1 METRANYFLIGLFTL
16 LGFAGMVLFSLWFA
30 RVELDRQFAYYDV
43 KFVSVSGLSRASE
56 VRFAGLPVGQV
67 INVDLSPDGDGTVL
81 VRLEVRA
88 DTPVRVDSEATIESQ
103 GVTGVSYVGISAGDP
118 AMARLMPEGDSLY
131 PIIPAGRSMLQSL
144 TEDAPELVEEV
155 LNVVRDL
162 SDLLNPTN
170 VQRIDNI
177 IANVE
182 TATEGFAQALE
193 DFTVVSASIS
203 GFAIE
208 ISNFNV
214 MLESMT
220 SKAELLFDTADQTLV
235 AISDLAAE
243 SQNTMATGNKTLE
256 QATGTLSAAEDFIT
270 TDLKASTAELS
281 AGLTEARGEIQRLGE
296 EARQMLAR
304 FTETGE
310 TATTRLREAEATIKA
325 TDALIVQLS
334 ETLDTMDAAAVSFD
348 LLVTGDGATLVAEA
362 RAALAP
368 IAKAAQSDLPAMVAD
383 IRAATATA
391 KEVMATVG
399 NDLTSASGKIDGLAD
414 AATVTLNTVTDSF
427 INANET
433 LTAINSALVVGERTL
448 VAAERTLNGAD
459 RVINED
465 ISAITTDLRRTLD
478 TLDNAIAQVSA
489 DIPGVTA
496 DLKAASEAARQ
507 AFEDVSGI
515 ITASDPPIRDFTT
528 TALPQFTRLA
538 RETRDLIRNLEQLTK
553 QIQRD
558 PARFF
563 LGGDKPA
570 YQR

>member
-43 KFVSVSGLSRASE
+43 KFTSVSGLSRASE

-67 INVDLSPDGDGTVL
+67 ISVDLSPDGDGTVL
-81 VRLEVRA
+81 VRLEVRS

-118 AMARLMPEGDSLY
+118 EMARLMPEGDALY
-131 PIIPAGRSMLQSL
+131 PVIPAGRSMLQSL

-170 VQRIDNI
+170 VERIDNI

-193 DFTVVSASIS
+193 DFTVVSAAIS

-220 SKAELLFDTADQTLV
+220 SKAESLFETADQTLV

-243 SQNTMATGNKTLE
+243 SQITVATGNKTLE
-256 QATGTLSAAEDFIT
+256 QATGTLSAAEAFIT

-281 AGLTEARGEIQRLGE
+281 AGLTEARSEVQRLGQ

-368 IAKAAQSDLPAMVAD
+368 IAEAAKSDLPAMVAD
-383 IRAATATA
+383 IRSATATA

-399 NDLTSASGKIDGLAD
+399 SDLTSATGKIDGLAD
-414 AATVTLNTVTDSF
+414 TATITLNTVTESF
-427 INANET
+427 TKANTT
-433 LTAINSALVVGERTL
+433 LEAINSALVVGERTL

-538 RETRDLIRNLEQLTK
+538 RETRDLIQNLEQLTK

-563 LGGDKPA
+563 LGGDTPVYK
-570 YQR
+570 R